1 MEKLNLE
8 TRKGTFHRNGGGM
21 SRLQIPD
28 AILNGKLLDD
38 AVYESEQRMKYIIDK
53 YGLYNFIQK
62 RD

>member
-1 MEKLNLE
+1 
-8 TRKGTFHRNGGGM
+8 M

-62 RD
+62 SD